1 MIDVKK
7 IKLGNFEIGGDKL
20 TILAGPCA
28 IESYDCM
35 ATVAE
40 KLKTVTEELGINY
53 IFRRTKILVMSLY
66 M

>member
-7 IKLGNFEIGGDKL
+7 INLKNFEIGGNKL

-40 KLKTVTEELGINY
+40 TLK
-53 IFRRTKILVMSLY
+53 KITAD
-66 M
+66 